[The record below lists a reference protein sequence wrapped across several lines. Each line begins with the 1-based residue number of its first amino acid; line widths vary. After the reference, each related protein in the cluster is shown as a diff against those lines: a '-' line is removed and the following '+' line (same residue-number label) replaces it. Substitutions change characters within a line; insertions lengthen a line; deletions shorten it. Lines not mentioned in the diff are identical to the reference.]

1 MSLMR
6 KQAST
11 QLLVQSA
18 CRPAAPSCGG
28 DVAGLL
34 CSPEEGEASG
44 DPALEPPALCCAGR
58 THGTG
63 AGGHSAA
70 HGACSSPCPQGQQP
84 SQGWL
89 GCCSQTALGTAVPS
103 PECPMGSVPQ
113 IVPAVRLAC
122 VEPCARQ
129 ESADSHHVCAG
140 EGLLYP
146 GCPFCVGCGG
156 AWGWWGAAPVSLL
169 RLMPFISELLARV
182 RAELEMSG
190 TAAG

>member
-1 MSLMR
+1 MTERGSRGGLSLMR

-103 PECPMGSVPQ
+103 PECPMGSCPT
-113 IVPAVRLAC
+113 
-122 VEPCARQ
+122 
-129 ESADSHHVCAG
+129 DCAG
-140 EGLLYP
+140 GEAGVCGAMCSAGISRQSPCL
-146 GCPFCVGCGG
+146 CRGG
-156 AWGWWGAAPVSLL
+156 APVPWLPLL
-169 RLMPFISELLARV
+169 RGMRRGLGLVGGSACQP
-182 RAELEMSG
+182 AEADAFHL
-190 TAAG
+190 